1 MKYKTLQNLEGKIK
15 TFHWFQSFNLQL
27 FSMMSSIDKLAGKSL
42 SFNYGGETKK
52 KILKNSLW
60 DD

>member
-52 KILKNSLW
+52 
-60 DD
+60 DP